1 MAKIGFS
8 PESPRQRK
16 GDKGCLIEGEGLWL
30 LNQGVFG
37 TSKGKG
43 ATILTATQ
51 PLPEG
56 GRCMTMVGFMFIM
69 ENVFA
74 IILPE
79 TVMYVSALT

>member
-8 PESPRQRK
+8 PELPRQR
-16 GDKGCLIEGEGLWL
+16 KGCLIEGEGLWL

-51 PLPEG
+51 PLPE
-56 GRCMTMVGFMFIM
+56 
-69 ENVFA
+69 
-74 IILPE
+74 
-79 TVMYVSALT
+79 